1 MNNNIKKAVGLI
13 MAAYLVIPF
22 AGCSKKDDTANSGA
36 AQTNAAQTQVRYDK
50 APKKVVKSET
60 VYANMDTTGKTQ
72 NIIVSDWLHTD
83 SPCVKVSDV
92 SDLRDIVNVKGT
104 ETPEVNGEKLTWHMS
119 STDLYYRG
127 YSDKKLPVSF
137 SIKYYLDG
145 NEVTPEK
152 LAGATGKL
160 KIAVKATNEKYETL
174 KRKGKV
180 TKVCEPLLVA
190 GGMIL
195 DEEKVSGVTL
205 TNGKAIGDG
214 TKEIAMFVGLP
225 GMAETFSFTKDELQK
240 LRDEVFGGM
249 DFSGDFVI
257 EADVKDFELGN
268 MYFAVLPLSSINGAM
283 QTDDTLSG
291 VGGLLSGLSDVV
303 NAVYS
308 IDVDKLIDTLMTNSD
323 KIADFADL
331 ISDSKKLYEENKVLI
346 NIISSYMTSENI
358 KKTESVIKDLDGI
371 DVEAYAE
378 LLASDDVSK
387 LISDLSSTDFS
398 KYERLVS
405 NPLFKTFFKD
415 LATIMEDADKILP
428 KLAGLSKDVESGKL
442 DKLMNDCE
450 ALMPTYEA
458 LSKDLSSKEA
468 QAAIKKLPKTVE
480 KLKGIVST
488 LQQNED
494 LINTLSSTFD
504 KEKVEALTKALESS
518 ENISINSMMKS
529 ITHLTDDPKGTTAI
543 LKKMSKLASSSTIYT
558 KADNSAST
566 SVVYVYRTPAIG

>member
-1 MNNNIKKAVGLI
+1 MRNNIKRAVSLLMAVCLI
-13 MAAYLVIPF
+13 IPF
-22 AGCSKKDDTANSGA
+22 VGCSKDSTDDT
-36 AQTNAAQTQVRYDK
+36 TTPTETTQTQVKYDK
-50 APKKVVKSET
+50 QAKKVVKTET
-60 VYANMDTTGKTQ
+60 VYANMDTAGKTQ
-72 NIIVSDWLHTD
+72 SVVVSDWLHTD
-83 SPCVKVSDV
+83 TPCVKVSDI
-92 SDLRDIVNVKGT
+92 SDLKDIVNVKGT
-104 ETPEVNGEKLTWHMS
+104 EVPETDGEKLTWHMS

-127 YSDKKLPVSF
+127 YSEKKLPVNF

-145 NEVTPEK
+145 SEVAPEK

-160 KIAVKATNEKYETL
+160 KMVIKATNENYENL
-174 KRKGKV
+174 KRKGKT

-195 DEEKVSGVTL
+195 DEEKVSGVKL

-225 GMAETFSFTKDELQK
+225 GMAETFSFTQAELKK
-240 LRDEVFGGM
+240 LREEVFGGM
-249 DFSGDFVI
+249 DFSGDFTL

-268 MYFAVLPLSSINGAM
+268 MYFAVMPLSSIDGAM

-291 VGGLLSGLSDVV
+291 VGGLLTNMSDIV

-323 KIADFADL
+323 KISDFADL
-331 ISDSKKLYEENKVLI
+331 ISDARDLYEENKVLI

-358 KKTESVIKDLDGI
+358 DKTEKVLKDLEGM
-371 DVEAYAE
+371 DVESYAE
-378 LLASDDVSK
+378 LLASEDVSK
-387 LISDLSSTDFS
+387 LISDISSTDFS
-398 KYERLVS
+398 KYQALIS

-415 LATIMEDADKILP
+415 LATIMEDADKVLP
-428 KLAGLSKDVESGKL
+428 KLEGLSKDVQSGKF

-450 ALMPTYEA
+450 SLMPTYEA

-468 QAAIKKLPKTVE
+468 QAAIKKLPKTVK
-480 KLKGIVST
+480 KLKSIVTT

-494 LINTLSSTFD
+494 LINTVSSTFD
-504 KEKVEALTKALESS
+504 KEKVEALTKALENS
-518 ENISINSMMKS
+518 ESISVNSMMKS

-543 LKKMSKLASSSTIYT
+543 LKKMSKLSSKATIYT
-558 KADNSAST
+558 KADKSATT

>member
-1 MNNNIKKAVGLI
+1 MRNNIKRAVSLLMAVCLI
-13 MAAYLVIPF
+13 IPF
-22 AGCSKKDDTANSGA
+22 VGCSKDSTDDT
-36 AQTNAAQTQVRYDK
+36 TTPTETTRTQVKYDK
-50 APKKVVKSET
+50 QAKKVVKTET
-60 VYANMDTTGKTQ
+60 VYANMDTAGKTQ
-72 NIIVSDWLHTD
+72 SVVVSDWLHTD
-83 SPCVKVSDV
+83 TPCVKVSDI
-92 SDLRDIVNVKGT
+92 SDLKDIVNVKGT
-104 ETPEVNGEKLTWHMS
+104 ETPEVDGEKLTWHMS

-127 YSDKKLPVSF
+127 YSDKKLPVNF

-145 NEVTPEK
+145 NEVAPEK

-160 KIAVKATNEKYETL
+160 KMVIKATNENYENL
-174 KRKGKV
+174 KRKGKT

-195 DEEKVSGVTL
+195 DEEKVSGVKL

-225 GMAETFSFTKDELQK
+225 GMAETFSFTQAELKK
-240 LRDEVFGGM
+240 LREEVFGGM
-249 DFSGDFVI
+249 DFSGDFTL

-268 MYFAVLPLSSINGAM
+268 MYFAVMPLSSIDGAM

-291 VGGLLSGLSDVV
+291 VGGLLTNMSDIV

-323 KIADFADL
+323 KISDFADL
-331 ISDSKKLYEENKVLI
+331 ISDARDLYEENKVLI

-358 KKTESVIKDLDGI
+358 DKTEKVLKDLEGM
-371 DVEAYAE
+371 DVESYAE
-378 LLASDDVSK
+378 LLASEDVSK
-387 LISDLSSTDFS
+387 LISDISSTDFS
-398 KYERLVS
+398 KYQALIS

-415 LATIMEDADKILP
+415 LATIMEDADKVLP
-428 KLAGLSKDVESGKL
+428 KLEGLSKDVQSGKF

-450 ALMPTYEA
+450 SLMPTYEA

-468 QAAIKKLPKTVE
+468 QAAIKKLPKTVK
-480 KLKGIVST
+480 KLKSIVTT

-494 LINTLSSTFD
+494 LINTVSSTFD
-504 KEKVEALTKALESS
+504 KEKVEALTKALENS
-518 ENISINSMMKS
+518 ESISVNSMMKS

-543 LKKMSKLASSSTIYT
+543 LKKMSKLSSKATIYT
-558 KADNSAST
+558 KADKSATT

>member
-1 MNNNIKKAVGLI
+1 MRNNIKRAVSLLMAVCLI
-13 MAAYLVIPF
+13 IPF
-22 AGCSKKDDTANSGA
+22 VGCSKDGTDDT
-36 AQTNAAQTQVRYDK
+36 TTPTETTQTQVKYDK
-50 APKKVVKSET
+50 QAKKVVKTET
-60 VYANMDTTGKTQ
+60 VYANMDTAGKTQ
-72 NIIVSDWLHTD
+72 SVVVSDWLHTD
-83 SPCVKVSDV
+83 TPCVKVSDI
-92 SDLRDIVNVKGT
+92 SDLKDIVNVKGT
-104 ETPEVNGEKLTWHMS
+104 ETPEVDGEKLTWHMS

-127 YSDKKLPVSF
+127 YSDKKLPVNF

-145 NEVTPEK
+145 NEVAPEK

-160 KIAVKATNEKYETL
+160 KMVIKATNENYENL
-174 KRKGKV
+174 KRKGKT

-195 DEEKVSGVTL
+195 DEEKVSGVKL

-225 GMAETFSFTKDELQK
+225 GMAETFSFTQAELKK
-240 LRDEVFGGM
+240 LREEVFGGM
-249 DFSGDFVI
+249 DFSGDFTL

-268 MYFAVLPLSSINGAM
+268 MYFAVMPLSSIDGAM

-291 VGGLLSGLSDVV
+291 VGGLLTNMSDIV

-323 KIADFADL
+323 KISDFADL
-331 ISDSKKLYEENKVLI
+331 ISDARDLYEENKVLI

-358 KKTESVIKDLDGI
+358 DKTEKVLKDLEGM
-371 DVEAYAE
+371 DVESYAE
-378 LLASDDVSK
+378 LLASEDVSK
-387 LISDLSSTDFS
+387 LISDISSTDFS
-398 KYERLVS
+398 KYQALIS

-415 LATIMEDADKILP
+415 LATIMEDADKVLP
-428 KLAGLSKDVESGKL
+428 KLEGLSKDVQSGKF

-450 ALMPTYEA
+450 SLMPTYEA

-468 QAAIKKLPKTVE
+468 QAAIKKLPKTVK
-480 KLKGIVST
+480 KLKSIVTT

-494 LINTLSSTFD
+494 LINTVSSTFD
-504 KEKVEALTKALESS
+504 KEKVEALTKALENS
-518 ENISINSMMKS
+518 ESISVNSMMKS

-543 LKKMSKLASSSTIYT
+543 LKKMSKLSSKATIYT
-558 KADNSAST
+558 KADKSATT

>member
-1 MNNNIKKAVGLI
+1 MRNNIKRAVSLLMAVCLI
-13 MAAYLVIPF
+13 IPF
-22 AGCSKKDDTANSGA
+22 VGCSKDSTDDTTKPAE
-36 AQTNAAQTQVRYDK
+36 TTQTQVKYNK
-50 APKKVVKSET
+50 QAKKVVKTET
-60 VYANMDTTGKTQ
+60 VYANMDTAGKTQ
-72 NIIVSDWLHTD
+72 SVVVSDWLHTD
-83 SPCVKVSDV
+83 TPCVKVSDI
-92 SDLRDIVNVKGT
+92 SDLKDIVNVKGT
-104 ETPEVNGEKLTWHMS
+104 ETPEVDGEKLTWHMS

-127 YSDKKLPVSF
+127 YSEKKLPVNF

-145 NEVTPEK
+145 NEVAPEK

-160 KIAVKATNEKYETL
+160 KMVIKATNENYENL
-174 KRKGKV
+174 KRKGKT

-195 DEEKVSGVTL
+195 DEEKVSGVKL

-225 GMAETFSFTKDELQK
+225 GMAETFSFTQAELKK
-240 LRDEVFGGM
+240 LREEVFGGM
-249 DFSGDFVI
+249 DFSGDFTL

-268 MYFAVLPLSSINGAM
+268 MYFAVMPLSSIDGAM

-291 VGGLLSGLSDVV
+291 VGGLLTNMSDIV

-323 KIADFADL
+323 KISDFANL
-331 ISDSKKLYEENKVLI
+331 ISDARDLYEENKVLI

-358 KKTESVIKDLDGI
+358 DKTEKVLKDLDGMN
-371 DVEAYAE
+371 VESYAE
-378 LLASDDVSK
+378 LLASEDVSK
-387 LISDLSSTDFS
+387 LISDISSTDFS
-398 KYERLVS
+398 KYQALIS

-415 LATIMEDADKILP
+415 LATIMEDADKVLP
-428 KLAGLSKDVESGKL
+428 KLEGLSKDVQSGKF

-450 ALMPTYEA
+450 SLMPTYEA

-468 QAAIKKLPKTVE
+468 QAAIKKLPKTVK
-480 KLKGIVST
+480 KLRSIVTT
-488 LQQNED
+488 LQQNEN
-494 LINTLSSTFD
+494 LINTVSSTFD
-504 KEKVEALTKALESS
+504 KEKVEALTKALENS
-518 ENISINSMMKS
+518 ESISVNSMMKS

-543 LKKMSKLASSSTIYT
+543 LKKMSKLSSKATIYT
-558 KADNSAST
+558 KADKSATT

>member
-1 MNNNIKKAVGLI
+1 MRNNIKRAVSLLMAVCLI
-13 MAAYLVIPF
+13 IPF
-22 AGCSKKDDTANSGA
+22 VGCSKDGTDDT
-36 AQTNAAQTQVRYDK
+36 TTPTETTQTQVKYDK
-50 APKKVVKSET
+50 QAKKVVKTET
-60 VYANMDTTGKTQ
+60 VYANMDTAGKTQ
-72 NIIVSDWLHTD
+72 SVVVSDWLHTD
-83 SPCVKVSDV
+83 TPCVKVSDI
-92 SDLRDIVNVKGT
+92 SDLKDIVNVKGT
-104 ETPEVNGEKLTWHMS
+104 EVPETDGEKLTWHMS

-127 YSDKKLPVSF
+127 YSEKKLPVNF

-145 NEVTPEK
+145 NEVAPEK

-160 KIAVKATNEKYETL
+160 KMVIKATNENYENL
-174 KRKGKV
+174 KRKGKT

-195 DEEKVSGVTL
+195 DEEKVSGVKL

-225 GMAETFSFTKDELQK
+225 GMAETFSFTQAELKK
-240 LRDEVFGGM
+240 LREEVFGGM
-249 DFSGDFVI
+249 DFSGDFTL

-268 MYFAVLPLSSINGAM
+268 MYFAVMPLSSIDGAM

-291 VGGLLSGLSDVV
+291 VGGLLTNMSDIV

-323 KIADFADL
+323 KISDFADL
-331 ISDSKKLYEENKVLI
+331 ISDARDLYEENKVLI

-358 KKTESVIKDLDGI
+358 DKTEKVLKDLEGM
-371 DVEAYAE
+371 DVESYAE
-378 LLASDDVSK
+378 LLASEDVSK
-387 LISDLSSTDFS
+387 LISDISSTDFS
-398 KYERLVS
+398 KYQALIS

-415 LATIMEDADKILP
+415 LATIMEDADKVLP
-428 KLAGLSKDVESGKL
+428 KLEGLSKDVQSGKF

-450 ALMPTYEA
+450 SLMPTYEA

-468 QAAIKKLPKTVE
+468 QAAIKKLPKTVK
-480 KLKGIVST
+480 KLKSIVTT

-494 LINTLSSTFD
+494 LINTVSSTFD
-504 KEKVEALTKALESS
+504 KEKVEALTKALENS
-518 ENISINSMMKS
+518 ESISVNSMMKS

-543 LKKMSKLASSSTIYT
+543 LKKMSKLSSKATIYT
-558 KADNSAST
+558 KADKSATT

>member
-1 MNNNIKKAVGLI
+1 MRNNIKRAVSLLMAVCLI
-13 MAAYLVIPF
+13 IPF
-22 AGCSKKDDTANSGA
+22 VGCSKDSTDDTTTPAE
-36 AQTNAAQTQVRYDK
+36 TTQTQVKYDK
-50 APKKVVKSET
+50 QAKKVVKTET
-60 VYANMDTTGKTQ
+60 VYANMDTAGKTQ
-72 NIIVSDWLHTD
+72 SVVVSDWLHTD
-83 SPCVKVSDV
+83 TPCVKVSDV
-92 SDLRDIVNVKGT
+92 SDLKDIVNVKGT
-104 ETPEVNGEKLTWHMS
+104 ETPEVDGEKLTWHMS

-127 YSDKKLPVSF
+127 YSDKKLPVNF
-137 SIKYYLDG
+137 SINYYLDG
-145 NEVTPEK
+145 NEVAPEK

-160 KIAVKATNEKYETL
+160 KMVIKATNENYENL
-174 KRKGKV
+174 KRKGKT

-195 DEEKVSGVTL
+195 DEEKVSGVKL

-225 GMAETFSFTKDELQK
+225 GMAETFSFTQAELKK
-240 LRDEVFGGM
+240 LREEVFGGM
-249 DFSGDFVI
+249 DFSGDFTL

-268 MYFAVLPLSSINGAM
+268 MYFAVMPLSSIDGAM

-291 VGGLLSGLSDVV
+291 VGGLLTNMSDIV

-323 KIADFADL
+323 KISDFADL
-331 ISDSKKLYEENKVLI
+331 ISDARDLYEENKVLI

-358 KKTESVIKDLDGI
+358 DKTEKVLKDLEGM
-371 DVEAYAE
+371 DVESYAE
-378 LLASDDVSK
+378 LLASEDVSK
-387 LISDLSSTDFS
+387 LISDISSTDFS
-398 KYERLVS
+398 KYQALIS

-415 LATIMEDADKILP
+415 LATIMEDADKVLP
-428 KLAGLSKDVESGKL
+428 KLEGLSKDVQSGKF

-450 ALMPTYEA
+450 SLMPTYEA

-468 QAAIKKLPKTVE
+468 QAAIKKLPKTVK
-480 KLKGIVST
+480 KLKSIVTT

-494 LINTLSSTFD
+494 LINTVSSTFD
-504 KEKVEALTKALESS
+504 KEKVEALTKALENS
-518 ENISINSMMKS
+518 ESISVNSMMKS

-543 LKKMSKLASSSTIYT
+543 LKKMSKLSSKATIYT
-558 KADNSAST
+558 KADKSATT

>member
-1 MNNNIKKAVGLI
+1 MRNNIKRAVSLLMAVCLI
-13 MAAYLVIPF
+13 IPF
-22 AGCSKKDDTANSGA
+22 VGCSKDGTDDT
-36 AQTNAAQTQVRYDK
+36 TTPTETTRTQVKYDK
-50 APKKVVKSET
+50 QAKKVVKTET
-60 VYANMDTTGKTQ
+60 VYANMDTAGKTQ
-72 NIIVSDWLHTD
+72 SVVVSDWLHTD
-83 SPCVKVSDV
+83 TPCVKVSDI
-92 SDLRDIVNVKGT
+92 SDLKDIVNVKGT
-104 ETPEVNGEKLTWHMS
+104 ETPEVDGEKLTWHMS

-127 YSDKKLPVSF
+127 YSDKKLPVNF

-145 NEVTPEK
+145 NEVAPEK

-160 KIAVKATNEKYETL
+160 KMVIKATNENYENL
-174 KRKGKV
+174 KRKGKT

-195 DEEKVSGVTL
+195 DEEKVSGVKL

-225 GMAETFSFTKDELQK
+225 GMAETFSFTQAELKK
-240 LRDEVFGGM
+240 LREEVFGGM
-249 DFSGDFVI
+249 DFSGDFTL

-268 MYFAVLPLSSINGAM
+268 MYFAVMPLSSIDGAM

-291 VGGLLSGLSDVV
+291 VGGLLTNMSDIV

-323 KIADFADL
+323 KISDFADL
-331 ISDSKKLYEENKVLI
+331 ISDARDLYEENKVLI

-358 KKTESVIKDLDGI
+358 DKTEKVLKDLEGM
-371 DVEAYAE
+371 DVESYAE
-378 LLASDDVSK
+378 LLASEDVSK
-387 LISDLSSTDFS
+387 LISDISSTDFS
-398 KYERLVS
+398 KYQALIS

-415 LATIMEDADKILP
+415 LATIMEDADKVLP
-428 KLAGLSKDVESGKL
+428 KLEGLSKDVQSGKF

-450 ALMPTYEA
+450 SLMPTYEA

-468 QAAIKKLPKTVE
+468 QAAIKKLPKTVK
-480 KLKGIVST
+480 KLKSIVTT

-494 LINTLSSTFD
+494 LINTVSSTFD
-504 KEKVEALTKALESS
+504 KEKVEALTKALENS
-518 ENISINSMMKS
+518 ESISVNSMMKS

-543 LKKMSKLASSSTIYT
+543 LKKMSKLSSKATIYT
-558 KADNSAST
+558 KADKSATT

>member
-1 MNNNIKKAVGLI
+1 MRNNIKRAVSLLMAVCLI
-13 MAAYLVIPF
+13 IPF
-22 AGCSKKDDTANSGA
+22 VGCSKDGTDDT
-36 AQTNAAQTQVRYDK
+36 TTPTETTQTQVKYDK
-50 APKKVVKSET
+50 QAKKVVKNET
-60 VYANMDTTGKTQ
+60 VYANMDTSGKTQ
-72 NIIVSDWLHTD
+72 SVIVSDWLHTD
-83 SPCVKVSDV
+83 TPCVKVSDV
-92 SDLRDIVNVKGT
+92 SDLKDIVNVKGT
-104 ETPEVNGEKLTWHMS
+104 EVPETDGEKLTWHMS

-127 YSDKKLPVSF
+127 YSDKKLPVNF

-160 KIAVKATNEKYETL
+160 KMVIKATNENYENL
-174 KRKGKV
+174 KRKGKT

-195 DEEKVSGVTL
+195 DEEKVSGVKL

-225 GMAETFSFTKDELQK
+225 GMAETFSFTQAELKK
-240 LRDEVFGGM
+240 LREEVFGGM
-249 DFSGDFVI
+249 DFSGDFTL

-268 MYFAVLPLSSINGAM
+268 MYFAVMPLSSIDGAM

-291 VGGLLSGLSDVV
+291 VGGLLTNMSDIV

-323 KIADFADL
+323 KISDFADL
-331 ISDSKKLYEENKVLI
+331 ISDARDLYEENKVLI

-358 KKTESVIKDLDGI
+358 DKTEKVLKDLEGM
-371 DVEAYAE
+371 DVESYAE
-378 LLASDDVSK
+378 LLASEDVSK
-387 LISDLSSTDFS
+387 LISDISSTDFS
-398 KYERLVS
+398 KYQALIS

-415 LATIMEDADKILP
+415 LATIMEDADKVLP
-428 KLAGLSKDVESGKL
+428 KLEGLSKDVQSGKF
-442 DKLMNDCE
+442 DELMNDCE
-450 ALMPTYEA
+450 SLMPTYEA

-468 QAAIKKLPKTVE
+468 QAAIKKLPKTVK
-480 KLKGIVST
+480 KLKSIVTT

-494 LINTLSSTFD
+494 LINTVSSTFD
-504 KEKVEALTKALESS
+504 KEKVEALTKALENS
-518 ENISINSMMKS
+518 ESISVNSMMKS

-543 LKKMSKLASSSTIYT
+543 LKKMSKLSSKATIYT
-558 KADNSAST
+558 KADKSATT